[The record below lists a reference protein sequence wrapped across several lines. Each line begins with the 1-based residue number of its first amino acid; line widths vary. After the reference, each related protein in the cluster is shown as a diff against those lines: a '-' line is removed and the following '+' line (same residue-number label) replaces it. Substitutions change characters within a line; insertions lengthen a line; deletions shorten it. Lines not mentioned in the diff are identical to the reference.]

1 MPIAEDTGCGAQ
13 GNGGSNTKLRT
24 NMPNKKKDNTHR
36 YEKLSQIFATSYLPR
51 WCVLLLDLFLCT
63 VAYLVSYAIGFN
75 LFHYGFD
82 KIWPLRWQMCLLLS
96 IQLLFFIVFRTYSGI
111 LRYSTFIDTIRILFA
126 VVLTGASDLL
136 INGIIVHNTGQQP
149 MLNTLPLLYIFV
161 AFLLLFCL
169 RVGVKTLYETLA
181 KGKNTK
187 VLIYGTQSAGIAI
200 AKMLRSSMDA
210 QYRPVGFIE
219 DDKTK
224 DTHTLLGLN
233 VYHLDD
239 KLIRMMKV
247 KDIRYVIIS
256 PLKMKNI
263 VPSRDLA
270 IFLDNNIRVLTAPNI
285 SAWHEEDEENEYT
298 KRLVTIDAIK
308 IEDLLERA
316 EIHINTENVRNTL
329 KGKTVLVTGAAGS
342 IGSELVRQVISFS
355 PYSVILL
362 EQAESPLHDLVLE
375 LRNQYPSQHIVACIA
390 DVRDRARVEEVIKD
404 YRPDVIYHAAAY
416 KHVPLMEDHPNEA
429 VRANVGGTKNMADM
443 AVKYGVERFVMISTD
458 KAVNPTNIMGAS
470 KRIAEIYVQS
480 MFKELVKDNPACTK
494 FITTRFGNVLGSNG
508 SVIPYFKKQ
517 IANGGPVTVTH
528 PDIIRY
534 FMTISEACCL
544 VLEAGTLGNGGEIF
558 IFDMGHPL
566 KILDLAKNMIRL
578 AGFVPGQDIQ
588 IVFTGLRP
596 GEKLYEEL
604 LNKKETTLPTVNPK
618 IMIAKVRE
626 FPFEEVKNKVDRLL
640 RLSYEGKPFLTVS
653 HMKQIVPEYI
663 SQNSIYE
670 QLDNSRSTNKKELKE
685 THVH

>member
-1 MPIAEDTGCGAQ
+1 MGKSKTSGAFYYQ
-13 GNGGSNTKLRT
+13 GISR
-24 NMPNKKKDNTHR
+24 
-36 YEKLSQIFATSYLPR
+36 IFTSAYMPR
-51 WCVLLLDLFLCT
+51 WGVLLLDLFLCA
-63 VAYLVSYAIGFN
+63 VAYIVSYAIGQN
-75 LFHYGFD
+75 LFHYGFESS
-82 KIWPLRWQMCLLLS
+82 WPLWQQMCLLMGF
-96 IQLLFFIVFRTYSGI
+96 QLLFFIVFRTYSGI
-111 LRYSTFIDTIRILFA
+111 LRYSTFVDTIHVLLS
-126 VVLTGASDLL
+126 VVLAGVSNL
-136 INGIIVHNTGQQP
+136 IVNAVITHATGQAVL
-149 MLNTLPLLYIFV
+149 LNTLPIMYIFV

-169 RVGVKTLYETLA
+169 RVGVKTLYETVS
-181 KGKNTK
+181 KNNNTK

-210 QYRPVGFIE
+210 HYRPVGFIE
-219 DDKTK
+219 DDKK
-224 DTHTLLGLN
+224 RDLHTLLGMS
-233 VYHLDD
+233 VYHMDD
-239 KLIRMMKV
+239 KLIRKMEAKGV
-247 KDIRYVIIS
+247 KDVIVS
-256 PLKMKNI
+256 PLKMKSI

-270 IFLDNNIRVLTAPNI
+270 IFLNNNIHVLTAPNV
-285 SAWHEEDEENEYT
+285 SEWHEGDDAKEQS
-298 KRLVTIDAIK
+298 KRLLAINSIQ
-308 IEDLLERA
+308 IENLLERP

-342 IGSELVRQVISFS
+342 IGSELVRQVLSFE
-355 PYSVILL
+355 PYSVVLL
-362 EQAESPLHDLVLE
+362 EQAESPLHDLTLE
-375 LRNQYPSQHIVACIA
+375 LRHQFPNQHLVATIA
-390 DVRDRARVEEVIKD
+390 DVRDRERVEEVIRN

-429 VRANVGGTKNMADM
+429 IRANVSGTKNVADM

-480 MFKELVKDNPACTK
+480 LFKKLVKEDPNCTK

-517 IANGGPVTVTH
+517 IAAGGPVTVTH

-534 FMTISEACCL
+534 FMTIAEACCL

-558 IFDMGHPL
+558 VFDMGHPV

-578 AGFVPGQDIQ
+578 AGFVPEQDIQ

-604 LNKKETTLPTVNPK
+604 LNKKETTLPTANPK

-626 FPFEEVKNKVDRLL
+626 FPFDEVEKEVDELI
-640 RLSYEGKPFLTVS
+640 RLSHEEKPFLTVT

-670 QLDNSRSTNKKELKE
+670 QLDGSHANG
-685 THVH
+685 